1 MNSSDSNT
9 FYPQI
14 NQNLPNKMY
23 QKGLQVD
30 RQRKLSLKETWWQ
43 FMFRKKV
50 IDYKKNLKCYQ
61 SSRHKMVESCHQ
73 KIQTNHSEKKHIQDK
88 K

>member
-1 MNSSDSNT
+1 
-9 FYPQI
+9 
-14 NQNLPNKMY
+14 
-23 QKGLQVD
+23 
-30 RQRKLSLKETWWQ
+30 
-43 FMFRKKV
+43 MFRKKV